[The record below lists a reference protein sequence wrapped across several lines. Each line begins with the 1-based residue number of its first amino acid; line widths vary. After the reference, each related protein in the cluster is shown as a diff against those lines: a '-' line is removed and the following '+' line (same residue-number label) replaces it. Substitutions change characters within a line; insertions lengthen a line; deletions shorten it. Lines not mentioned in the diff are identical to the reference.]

1 VIENQIKKFP
11 ILYLENVI
19 NTVSRVIITGTYTFN
34 AFVHIYLT
42 STLYYVGF
50 CIGGVLA
57 QMLTARLWLL
67 PQTTD
72 MDHLM
77 SSVVCITF
85 GQPMVQSEMLSHVAE
100 IFPDFRNNV
109 HAIELVDDNS
119 PSILERLDSLAS
131 TTEVK
136 E

>member
-1 VIENQIKKFP
+1 M
-11 ILYLENVI
+11 
-19 NTVSRVIITGTYTFN
+19 
-34 AFVHIYLT
+34 
-42 STLYYVGF
+42 
-50 CIGGVLA
+50 LA
-57 QMLTARLWLL
+57 ARLWLL

-85 GQPMVQSEMLSHVAE
+85 GQPLIQSEMLSQVAE

-109 HAIELVDDNS
+109 HAIELIDDNFM
-119 PSILERLDSLAS
+119 SILERLDSLAS

-136 E
+136 ELWKACMAEIYCLIPEGAFPSFQCCRFILL